1 MCRPTRLPYRG
12 RLKWLGELSECYA
25 PLLHRGIGGGMYT
38 RKAHET
44 REAPRRGQRGHGMK
58 DVPRNTGIDADGVV
72 ETEADHFMKCPGCGQ
87 WFDMRDLGEVL
98 ANVHDADGI
107 EIEG

>member
-44 REAPRRGQRGHGMK
+44 REAPRREKHSAVDYNRALGQVARLNQGLRQIFVDY
-58 DVPRNTGIDADGVV
+58 DVILTPATTGPAPPGLDATGDPSCC
-72 ETEADHFMKCPGCGQ
+72 A
-87 WFDMRDLGEVL
+87 L
-98 ANVHDADGI
+98 
-107 EIEG
+107 